1 MSLVVSADG
10 GHAGSTRRGAFGAG
24 SVIQGNEGNV
34 KVRKGFTRAAAG
46 LITAGLVPLTL
57 AVPAGAAT
65 YAYDGKDSIATGC
78 ANDATTKAT
87 SHLHSGG
94 DWSRAYGP
102 VPFEFTGGYALI
114 HRNSDGKQ
122 YKCTLDDESATTCY
136 TAMVY
141 DKDPITSSAYGF
153 DHDWALRHWVDAWT
167 SPY

>member
-1 MSLVVSADG
+1 M
-10 GHAGSTRRGAFGAG
+10 
-24 SVIQGNEGNV
+24 
-34 KVRKGFTRAAAG
+34 KVRKGLPGRRRFDHRR
-46 LITAGLVPLTL
+46 
-57 AVPAGAAT
+57 AGAVDAGRPGGSR
-65 YAYDGKDSIATGC
+65 DLRLRRQGLDRTGC

-102 VPFEFTGGYALI
+102 VPFEFAGGYALI

-122 YKCTLDDESATTCY
+122 YKCTLDDGSATTCY

-153 DHDWALRHWVDAWT
+153 DHDWVLRHWVDAWT